1 MKHATSL
8 ALHAYWQGC
17 HGRSGVPAGEIR
29 AAELAPILPSLFLI
43 DLNLYAGG
51 RFRFCGAT
59 IATRYGRDLTNDSFL
74 ALWSAEDRDMLER
87 DLKAMAKRAT
97 GLVAGVLAE
106 TVGAGFSM
114 FEMLL
119 LPLAGDGGTAGA
131 IGSMVR
137 IGGHEEAN
145 RIRARIVAQSL
156 RSIRFLPA
164 VGQAFWRRDAA
175 LDRALSGSVIAKRR
189 QYRHLSVVP
198 GGK

>member
-1 MKHATSL
+1 
-8 ALHAYWQGC
+8 
-17 HGRSGVPAGEIR
+17 
-29 AAELAPILPSLFLI
+29 
-43 DLNLYAGG
+43 
-51 RFRFCGAT
+51 
-59 IATRYGRDLTNDSFL
+59 
-74 ALWSAEDRDMLER
+74 MLER

-156 RSIRFLPA
+156 RSTPA
-164 VGQAFWRRDAA
+164 R
-175 LDRALSGSVIAKRR
+175 
-189 QYRHLSVVP
+189 
-198 GGK
+198 